1 MGVVPVEIANEEFA
15 YLMNSTVSGS
25 STALMSEP
33 DIFNRTIDPVYIMY
47 LLVARLEFDTVA

>member
-15 YLMNSTVSGS
+15 YLLNSTVFGF
-25 STALMSEP
+25 STTLMSESN
-33 DIFNRTIDPVYIMY
+33 IFNRTIEPVYIMY

>member
-1 MGVVPVEIANEEFA
+1 MPVEIANEEFA

-33 DIFNRTIDPVYIMY
+33 DMFNRTIDPVYIMY